1 MDIFQFSY
9 FMRVVESSGSLTL
22 ASKKQISLNH
32 RLVKLSLTLK
42 NQKILKISFSRQVKS
57 FGKLINL
64 KV

>member
-22 ASKKQISLNH
+22 ALKKQISLNH